1 MRIAFYA
8 PLKAP
13 SHPVPSGDR
22 RMARNLMAALGGA
35 GHDVTLVSDLRAYV
49 GQPDDTAAEA
59 ALRDAGGAEVA
70 RLEQAWRLDGP
81 PDLWFCYHPYYK
93 APDLLGPPLCARFGL
108 AYVTAETSY
117 SARRNIGVW
126 AAMQADV
133 LRGLRGAAVNI
144 CLTRRDMAGLVAV
157 APDARVERLL
167 PFIEIDAPA
176 AAVGNPPDPRGEGH
190 LVTVAMMR
198 PDDKEQSYARL
209 GAALGRLIHLDW
221 HLSVAG
227 DGPAAGEVRAALA
240 PLGARV
246 RFLGQLDAAG
256 VASLLAQ
263 GSVFVWPGC
272 GEAYGLGYLEAQA
285 AGLPVVALRVAGVP
299 EVVADGET
307 GLLAEDDAGL
317 ADAVARLLRDATLRE
332 TMGAAAAARVRR
344 DHGMASATAR
354 LSEILASVPR

>member
-1 MRIAFYA
+1 MWIAFYA
-8 PLKAP
+8 PLKPP
-13 SHPVPSGDR
+13 SHPIPSGDR
-22 RMARNLMAALGGA
+22 RMARNLMTALAGA
-35 GHDVTLVSDLRAYV
+35 GHEVTLASDLRAYV
-49 GQPDDTAAEA
+49 GDPEDTNAETSLRRAAT
-59 ALRDAGGAEVA
+59 AEVD
-70 RLEQAWRLDGP
+70 RLERAWLQDGA

-108 AYVTAETSY
+108 PYVTAETSY
-117 SARRNIGVW
+117 SARRNLGVW

-144 CLTRRDMAGLVAV
+144 CLTVRDQAGLLAV
-157 APDARVERLL
+157 APEARVARLA

-176 AAVGNPPDPRGEGH
+176 PSAARAGTH

-198 PDDKEQSYARL
+198 PGDKAQSYARL
-209 GAALGRLIHLDW
+209 GAALGRLMHLDW

-227 DGPAAGEVRAALA
+227 DGPAEAEVRGSLA

-246 RFLGQLDAAG
+246 RFLGRLDATG

-285 AGLPVVALRVAGVP
+285 FGLPVVALRVAGVP

-317 ADAVARLLRDATLRE
+317 AAAVARLLGDPALRA

-344 DHGMASATAR
+344 DHAMASATAR
-354 LSEILASVPR
+354 LGEILASVAR